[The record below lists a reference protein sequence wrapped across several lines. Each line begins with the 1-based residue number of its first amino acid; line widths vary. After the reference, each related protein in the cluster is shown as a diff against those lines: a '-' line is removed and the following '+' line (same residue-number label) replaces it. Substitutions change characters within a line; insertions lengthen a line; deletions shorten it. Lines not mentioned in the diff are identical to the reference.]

1 MSSYFKKYPAV
12 DYFFGNEGLSNK
24 VENIAVFSDVID
36 QIRDA
41 TTSYHDYY
49 ILPNERPDQVSFK
62 IYGTTDFHWTFYL
75 MNNHLRER
83 GWPLSNEKLYQY
95 AVDNYTERVIDTQ
108 TVLTDKYAIGNEV
121 ESLTNF
127 ATGDVVHRNLDLG
140 QVWILQLVK

>member
-62 IYGTTDFHWTFYL
+62 IY
-75 MNNHLRER
+75 
-83 GWPLSNEKLYQY
+83 
-95 AVDNYTERVIDTQ
+95 RVFWRWKW
-108 TVLTDKYAIGNEV
+108 L
-121 ESLTNF
+121 L
-127 ATGDVVHRNLDLG
+127 
-140 QVWILQLVK
+140 